1 MANNY
6 ENIVEILKNTISII
20 DDELNNYFENLT
32 ENEAIDFLK
41 WLEFELLNKWKI
53 NKELNS
59 QQTNIVANKFF
70 AGINA
75 RFNQKID
82 YLENWLKEKKTNKPI
97 NLKSV
102 KITISNNLTFTQYK
116 NDYVLLLEN
125 YLKQYVDNTEQ
136 TFIQQQLFC
145 FNEFLSFV
153 VNGAMTKAKK
163 QMLLEDLEQSTTL
176 ENLQQSTEQK
186 IEFLEYK
193 LKDVSNNKTPQ
204 QSQPKPINKT
214 KDYKNTFW
222 FKTGITLATGEAFN
236 LYYKYKEDKGHFTKL
251 CLELGFEEKYRP
263 YFSETINNNDS
274 DKNTFANKD
283 KLQKLHKY
291 LTENQLNFGAEFLR
305 KYNQIEPE

>member
-6 ENIVEILKNTISII
+6 ENIVEIFKNTISII

-82 YLENWLKEKKTNKPI
+82 YLENWLKEKKTKKPI

-116 NDYVLLLEN
+116 ND
-125 YLKQYVDNTEQ
+125 
-136 TFIQQQLFC
+136 
-145 FNEFLSFV
+145 
-153 VNGAMTKAKK
+153 
-163 QMLLEDLEQSTTL
+163 
-176 ENLQQSTEQK
+176 
-186 IEFLEYK
+186 
-193 LKDVSNNKTPQ
+193 
-204 QSQPKPINKT
+204 
-214 KDYKNTFW
+214 
-222 FKTGITLATGEAFN
+222 
-236 LYYKYKEDKGHFTKL
+236 
-251 CLELGFEEKYRP
+251 
-263 YFSETINNNDS
+263 
-274 DKNTFANKD
+274 
-283 KLQKLHKY
+283 
-291 LTENQLNFGAEFLR
+291 
-305 KYNQIEPE
+305 